1 MAQKIMLSLAV
12 FFCWTFAL
20 KAEEYKLSS
29 PDKKLEVKLRVE
41 GRTAVSYTHLT
52 LPTN

>member
-20 KAEEYKLSS
+20 RAEEYKLSS

-41 GRTAVSYTHLT
+41 GFMMKIFFSSLQCF
-52 LPTN
+52 